1 MNFEMPIMDLLG
13 KALTPTRALGGGLIG
28 LGGIV
33 STSLLVHGDSGV
45 SIYIYRSY
53 GI

>member
-1 MNFEMPIMDLLG
+1 MNFEMPTMDLLG

-33 STSLLVHGDSGV
+33 NLEVLKFNLPH
-45 SIYIYRSY
+45 Y
-53 GI
+53 